1 MAGHKRN
8 SINQLQV
15 LLAEGRSGP
24 TDAESWRQS
33 CAGAL
38 SGSLGTEHRL
48 VGVVTKAHSGGMLV
62 SPRQTKQER
71 QADLRGS
78 RQHLINQV
86 CAALEGGISELNV
99 APRGFGG
106 NRVFLWISKIWDESR
121 GNCIGTVLAAIVIAL
136 FAWLWPQ
143 HESPS
148 AKPASDS
155 TVALPGPAR
164 PTGSISSVPA
174 TNASSSSTSK
184 LQGTSTTSLIKIV
197 PVQVTRPAEV
207 SSVPKPTNPR

>member
-15 LLAEGRSGP
+15 LLAVGRSGP
-24 TDAESWRQS
+24 TDAESWRQR

-48 VGVVTKAHSGGMLV
+48 VGVVTKAHPGGMLF
-62 SPRQTKQER
+62 SPRQTTQEQ
-71 QADLRGS
+71 QAMLRGS

-99 APRGFGG
+99 APRRFGG
-106 NRVFLWISKIWDESR
+106 NRVFRWISRIWDESR
-121 GNCIGTVLAAIVIAL
+121 GNFIAAVLAAAVL
-136 FAWLWPQ
+136 PLVSWLWAQ
-143 HESPS
+143 HKDPS

-155 TVALPGPAR
+155 TVVSPGPSG
-164 PTGSISSVPA
+164 PTGLISSVPA

-184 LQGTSTTSLIKIV
+184 VQGTSTTSLIKMA

-207 SSVPKPTNPR
+207 SSVPKAPNPR